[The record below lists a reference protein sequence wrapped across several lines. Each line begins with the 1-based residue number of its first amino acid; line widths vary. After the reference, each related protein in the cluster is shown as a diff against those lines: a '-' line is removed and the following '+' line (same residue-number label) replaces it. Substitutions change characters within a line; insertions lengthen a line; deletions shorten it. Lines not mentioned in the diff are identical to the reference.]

1 MTGDRPDP
9 VAGAWNLDG
18 DLIASVKA
26 DGRPRAAVYPH
37 PGTAAVVGHG
47 GDPWIETRPD
57 VLARDGVPLLRR
69 RGGGCAVV
77 VDPGNLICSAVLPIP
92 GLGGITRAFAA
103 MTTAVAA
110 ALADLGLPD
119 IVQEG
124 VSDLAVNGRKL
135 GGSCIWRTR
144 GILYYSTTILID
156 PDWSSIARYLPHPPR
171 EPTYRRGRD
180 HRKFL
185 TSARDLG
192 LNVETSTFAVE
203 LEQRLGSRIEL
214 VSSTVA

>member
-110 ALADLGLPD
+110 GAA
-119 IVQEG
+119 
-124 VSDLAVNGRKL
+124 
-135 GGSCIWRTR
+135 
-144 GILYYSTTILID
+144 
-156 PDWSSIARYLPHPPR
+156 
-171 EPTYRRGRD
+171 
-180 HRKFL
+180 
-185 TSARDLG
+185 G
-192 LNVETSTFAVE
+192 LNHHS
-203 LEQRLGSRIEL
+203 SRKSAPLAANEPG
-214 VSSTVA
+214 TRVAGPNRRPAPGKPAPSPTCWPPIRKPMSRWPTPC